1 VRAVFI
7 FDPQSLLIGILKAKK
22 MRARINSVNSLQHR
36 SNFGI
41 NCARGEPVWPSGG
54 TVILIFQSRFFFVRR
69 KIKFSFFLVE
79 LAADF

>member
-7 FDPQSLLIGILKAKK
+7 FDPQSILKAKK

-41 NCARGEPVWPSGG
+41 NCARGEPGWSSEA
-54 TVILIFQSRFFFVRR
+54 L
-69 KIKFSFFLVE
+69 SF
-79 LAADF
+79 